1 MRKKGPWINTPIDL
15 LGRKVLTRNW
25 IDFMEGVFYMVFS
38 KLIFWDTLFENG
50 SGCFEEDIKSDKTL
64 TTHSYYFCNLPT
76 PEDLQSSS
84 T

>member
-1 MRKKGPWINTPIDL
+1 
-15 LGRKVLTRNW
+15 
-25 IDFMEGVFYMVFS
+25 MVFS